1 MKIDN
6 YGSSKRGEWVA
17 ERLRLL
23 DESGCAPKGL
33 ERIILLPIPTTR
45 DGVHIT
51 GTDKLISDVLL
62 DVECGDF
69 VVGYGIPYED
79 IEIISAAGGRCF
91 DASKDECFLSENARL
106 TALGTVGYILT
117 SFQKAPERMT
127 FGVVG
132 YGRIGSR
139 LVEMLLYFG
148 AGVRVYTTKNATRV
162 ALGECG
168 IDTSLIRAEACG
180 IDEPCDVDV
189 LINTAPTPL
198 YNTFRN
204 GRIPDGITVI
214 ELASGN
220 NFGSTEGITR
230 LMSLPDR
237 MYPESA
243 AKAFYEAIMRAISEV
258 PA

>member
-17 ERLRLL
+17 EKLRGL
-23 DESGCAPKGL
+23 DASCPSLCGI

-69 VVGYGIPYED
+69 VVGYGIPAED
-79 IEIISAAGGRCF
+79 IEIICAAGGRCF
-91 DASKDECFLSENARL
+91 DVSGDESFLSENARL
-106 TALGTVGYILT
+106 TAVGTVGYILT
-117 SFQKAPERMT
+117 NFKKAPEKMT
-127 FGVVG
+127 FGIVG

-148 AGVRVYTTKNATRV
+148 AEVKVYTTKNATRV

-168 IDTSLIRAEACG
+168 INTSLICAEACG
-180 IDEPCDVDV
+180 IDEPLGVDV

-198 YNTFRN
+198 YNTFSG
-204 GRIPDGITVI
+204 GRVPHGLSVI

-220 NFGSTEGITR
+220 NFGDTEGIIR
-230 LMSLPDR
+230 LPSVPDR

-243 AKAFYEAIMRAISEV
+243 SLAYYEAVMRALSEV
-258 PA
+258 SA